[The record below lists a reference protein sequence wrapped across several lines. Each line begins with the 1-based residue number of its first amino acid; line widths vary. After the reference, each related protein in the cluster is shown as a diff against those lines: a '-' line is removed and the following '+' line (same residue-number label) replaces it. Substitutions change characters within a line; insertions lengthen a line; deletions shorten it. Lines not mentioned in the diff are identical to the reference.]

1 MPNWCENNLH
11 IQGPEELIE
20 DFINAVQDE
29 NDSEKFE
36 LANTL
41 MPMPEILQ
49 GGEAPARDEDVA
61 EEAIAQTGH
70 RDWYDWANDDNNW
83 GTKWGDCDTNLWWN
97 DEYTKINGYYTTAW
111 GPLSEAFWI
120 KVSETYPKLRIS
132 VGFREEGMAFEGAYS
147 FTNGEC
153 VYSHSAETS
162 PYLQEAVEAVDRFAD
177 EETVYEEDML
187 IPTYSGNHAS
197 SSE

>member
-20 DFINAVQDE
+20 DFINTVQDE

-36 LANTL
+36 LASTL

-120 KVSETYPKLRIS
+120 KV
-132 VGFREEGMAFEGAYS
+132 
-147 FTNGEC
+147 
-153 VYSHSAETS
+153 
-162 PYLQEAVEAVDRFAD
+162 
-177 EETVYEEDML
+177 
-187 IPTYSGNHAS
+187 
-197 SSE
+197 